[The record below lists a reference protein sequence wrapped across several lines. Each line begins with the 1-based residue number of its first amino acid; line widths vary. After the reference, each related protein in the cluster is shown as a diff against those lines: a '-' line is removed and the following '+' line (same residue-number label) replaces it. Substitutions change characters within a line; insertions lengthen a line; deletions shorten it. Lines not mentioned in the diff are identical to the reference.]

1 MDEIYDLYNLQ
12 IAQSKS
18 SIFAKEDVLKLLQE
32 FYSNILKKK
41 PEEQALLKAK
51 SDVFNNFQDEIEN
64 RMARRLE
71 HSQELV
77 DYSSAQFSIDYG
89 NQLVVDHID
98 INIDLIYDT
107 LNDILLDEFQKH
119 FGELE

>member
-12 IAQSKS
+12 ITQSKS
-18 SIFAKEDVLKLLQE
+18 SIFTKEDVLKLFQE
-32 FYSNILKKK
+32 FYSSILKNK
-41 PEEQALLKAK
+41 PKEQSSLKAK
-51 SDVFNNFQDEIEN
+51 GDVFDNFQNEIEN
-64 RMARRLE
+64 RMLRRLE

-98 INIDLIYDT
+98 INIDLISDT